1 MFGFPICLL
10 IDIFI
15 FTFSFIRTS
24 VRMNEKSTHAHR
36 HEERLF
42 GCSYILLFFFQAFL
56 YRAVFF
62 LFSTFALLQCS
73 RVRGSALP
81 PREPSYTS
89 FCFLFFFAFLYLSY
103 IYIYIYIFVLW
114 IHTFPST
121 FFFLFFCTH
130 NPAREFLS
138 CSIELACSKKGL
150 CRAFNSLLFSLELRE
165 RTIYAFKKKK
175 QVGRLTAISSREVN

>member
-62 LFSTFALLQCS
+62 LFSTSALLQCS

-89 FCFLFFFAFLYLSY
+89 FCFPFFFAFLYLSY
-103 IYIYIYIFVLW
+103 IYIYIYICIVDT
-114 IHTFPST
+114 HFPQY
-121 FFFLFFCTH
+121 FLLSL
-130 NPAREFLS
+130 FLY
-138 CSIELACSKKGL
+138 
-150 CRAFNSLLFSLELRE
+150 
-165 RTIYAFKKKK
+165 T
-175 QVGRLTAISSREVN
+175 

>member
-62 LFSTFALLQCS
+62 LFFLLLLFS
-73 RVRGSALP
+73 SAHVYEDLLCRLESHRIP
-81 PREPSYTS
+81 VFVFLS
-89 FCFLFFFAFLYLSY
+89 FLLFCTCH
-103 IYIYIYIFVLW
+103 IYIYIFVLW

-138 CSIELACSKKGL
+138 CSTELACSKKGL

-165 RTIYAFKKKK
+165 RTIYALKK
-175 QVGRLTAISSREVN
+175 QVRQLTAISSREVN